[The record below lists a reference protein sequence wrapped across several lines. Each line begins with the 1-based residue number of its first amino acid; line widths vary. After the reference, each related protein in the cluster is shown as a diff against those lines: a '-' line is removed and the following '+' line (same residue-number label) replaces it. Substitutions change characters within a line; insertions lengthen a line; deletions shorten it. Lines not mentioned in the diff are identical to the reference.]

1 MTKVREDFVKKYG
14 ALAVKVTAG
23 TGIFPEV
30 LLSQAIVESSR
41 NGIPGA
47 SQLSK
52 KYYNFFG
59 IKDYP
64 AWKGKTVNFKTG
76 EVFNGNRVTINSNFC
91 AYDSV
96 EDGFK
101 GYVDFLQK
109 NPRYTKAGVFTA
121 KTIAQQ
127 IQALKAAGYA
137 TDPQYITVVNSIA
150 NQIKRWLGDAPASSI
165 LGTVVGGFLVGTFF
179 F

>member
-14 ALAVKVTAG
+14 PLAVKVTAG

-52 KYYNFFG
+52 KYNNFFG

-76 EVFNGNRVTINSNFC
+76 EVFSGNRVTVSANFC

-109 NPRYTKAGVFTA
+109 NPRYTKAGVYTA

-150 NQIKRWLGDAPASSI
+150 NQIKTWLGNITPKGAVGA
-165 LGTVVGGFLVGTFF
+165 VVGGILLGAFF